1 MYLRRIIENPIIM
14 NPGKNRCEYLKEVRR
29 RIATENNIPLE
40 QRECTFKGECSGTC
54 PFCEAE
60 LRYLEKEL
68 YKRKA
73 LGKAVTVAG
82 IALSSVVMNA
92 CQSSTS
98 LIGDAAFGT
107 PKTSTTEQIADPS
120 IQRAE
125 YETYFSTVRGN
136 RSDGQQTIVDGLKIR
151 TSDPYV
157 QPAKFPA
164 EQGQPV
170 LWLRQRL
177 RSYSTYMSDELF
189 NDALVTFVVN
199 TDGTVSDVDFANLPV
214 TGSSQDFD
222 FQNEMRKQVLSMPRW
237 EPATKENVPVSYP
250 VAIAV
255 SDLR

>member
-1 MYLRRIIENPIIM
+1 M

-29 RIATENNIPLE
+29 RIAKENGIPLE

-68 YKRKA
+68 HKRKA

-98 LIGDAAFGT
+98 LIGDVAFGA
-107 PKTSTTEQIADPS
+107 PKTSTTEQIADPT

-136 RSDGQQTIVDGLKIR
+136 RSDGQQTIVDGIKIR

-157 QPAKFPA
+157 WPAKFPD
-164 EQGQPV
+164 EYGSPV

-177 RSYSTYMSDELF
+177 RPYSTYMSDELF
-189 NDALVTFVVN
+189 NEAMVTFVVN
-199 TDGTVSDVDFANLPV
+199 DDGYVSDVDFANMPR
-214 TGSSQDFD
+214 TGSAKDFD
-222 FQNEMRKQVLSMPRW
+222 FQSEVHKQLLSMPRW
-237 EPATKENVPVSYP
+237 EPATKEGVPVSYP
-250 VAIAV
+250 VAIAM

>member
-68 YKRKA
+68 HKRKV

-92 CQSSTS
+92 CYTPAYVPSTLTGDVDPACLYQRDS
-98 LIGDAAFGT
+98 LRSKYEACFN
-107 PKTSTTEQIADPS
+107 QIRGNGVDG
-120 IQRAE
+120 
-125 YETYFSTVRGN
+125 STV
-136 RSDGQQTIVDGLKIR
+136 IVDGMR
-151 TSDPYV
+151 VRSVFSDV
-157 QPAKFPA
+157 MPAKFPA
-164 EQGQPV
+164 EIGSPV

-199 TDGTVSDVDFANLPV
+199 TDGTVSDVDFANMPR
-214 TGSSQDFD
+214 TGSAKDFD
-222 FQNEMRKQVLSMPRW
+222 FQSEVHKQLLSMPRW
-237 EPATKENVPVSYP
+237 EPATKEGVPVSYP
-250 VAIAV
+250 VAIAM

>member
-1 MYLRRIIENPIIM
+1 M
-14 NPGKNRCEYLKEVRR
+14 
-29 RIATENNIPLE
+29 
-40 QRECTFKGECSGTC
+40 
-54 PFCEAE
+54 
-60 LRYLEKEL
+60 
-68 YKRKA
+68 
-73 LGKAVTVAG
+73 
-82 IALSSVVMNA
+82 
-92 CQSSTS
+92 
-98 LIGDAAFGT
+98 
-107 PKTSTTEQIADPS
+107 
-120 IQRAE
+120 
-125 YETYFSTVRGN
+125 
-136 RSDGQQTIVDGLKIR
+136 
-151 TSDPYV
+151 

>member
-1 MYLRRIIENPIIM
+1 M

-29 RIATENNIPLE
+29 RIATENDIPLK

-68 YKRKA
+68 HKRKA

-98 LIGDAAFGT
+98 LIGDAAFGA
-107 PKTSTTEQIADPS
+107 PKTSTTEQIANPT
-120 IQRAE
+120 IQRDE

-136 RSDGQQTIVDGLKIR
+136 RSDGQQTIVDGIKIR

-157 QPAKFPA
+157 WPAKFPD
-164 EQGQPV
+164 EYGSPV

-177 RSYSTYMSDELF
+177 RPYSTYMSDELF
-189 NDALVTFVVN
+189 NEAMVTFVVN
-199 TDGTVSDVDFANLPV
+199 DDGYVSDVDFANMPR
-214 TGSSQDFD
+214 TGSAKDFD
-222 FQNEMRKQVLSMPRW
+222 FQSEVHKQLLSMPRW
-237 EPATKENVPVSYP
+237 EPATKEGVPVSYP